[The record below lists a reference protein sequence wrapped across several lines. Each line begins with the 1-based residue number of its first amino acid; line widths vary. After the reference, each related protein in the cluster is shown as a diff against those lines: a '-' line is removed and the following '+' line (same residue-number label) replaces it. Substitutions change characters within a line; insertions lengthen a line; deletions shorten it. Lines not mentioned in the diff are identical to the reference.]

1 SLGPNKPNNKL
12 GKYSHTIEE
21 NKADMGALA
30 FLDILNLVVEG
41 VETGWQYERLKE
53 FGADTIQ
60 GYYFSKPLEPK
71 EAIAFQNANS

>member
-1 SLGPNKPNNKL
+1 
-12 GKYSHTIEE
+12 
-21 NKADMGALA
+21 M
-30 FLDILNLVVEG
+30 VVEG